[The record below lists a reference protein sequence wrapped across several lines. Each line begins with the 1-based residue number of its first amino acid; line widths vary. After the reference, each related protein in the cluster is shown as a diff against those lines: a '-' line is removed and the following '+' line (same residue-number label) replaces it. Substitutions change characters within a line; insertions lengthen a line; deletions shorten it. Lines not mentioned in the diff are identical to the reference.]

1 MSKSREFWRTRF
13 IDGIWMPGDVNKFP
27 MGFLE
32 GHKQVL
38 VLMELHTQ
46 HAFLPRPSCRDLPSL
61 AQDSLIL
68 GSLSCFAYR
77 KCTPE
82 FLRAMLTAWK
92 LEGNVQFSAMG
103 HVCYSKH
110 WPNTS
115 PSASPACQPA
125 IPCSRLQ
132 NTIPKAQPAEPGLAY
147 I

>member
-1 MSKSREFWRTRF
+1 
-13 IDGIWMPGDVNKFP
+13 MPGDVNKFP

-46 HAFLPRPSCRDLPSL
+46 HAFLPRLSCRDLPSL

-68 GSLSCFAYR
+68 GSPSCFAYR

-115 PSASPACQPA
+115 PSASPAYQPA